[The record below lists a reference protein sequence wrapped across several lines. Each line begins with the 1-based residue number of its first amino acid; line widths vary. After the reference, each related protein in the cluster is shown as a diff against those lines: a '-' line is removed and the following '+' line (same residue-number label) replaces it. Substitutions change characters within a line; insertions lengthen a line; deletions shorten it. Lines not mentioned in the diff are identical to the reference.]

1 MPLHLPSG
9 ENATEKTEEVCSCR
23 GLPTWAPVCASQTQ
37 IVSSKEPDTICLP
50 SGENATDETECVCV
64 KSGSTPVG
72 GPVKSGRK
80 RTKDKG
86 RGLDKELVQPELVT
100 TWIQRL
106 RTTSIDP
113 LHRFRSR
120 GWRRKRGRRRRQTET
135 GVVTMVDFRL
145 RSTG

>member
-1 MPLHLPSG
+1 MHVILVIES
-9 ENATEKTEEVCSCR
+9 
-23 GLPTWAPVCASQTQ
+23 
-37 IVSSKEPDTICLP
+37 
-50 SGENATDETECVCV
+50 V

-113 LHRFRSR
+113 LRRFRSR
-120 GWRRKRGRRRRQTET
+120 GWGRRWRQRQTET

-145 RSTG
+145 RYTE